1 MKKLLSADEIAEGV
15 AGLAEQIA
23 RDYAGRPLTIVGVL
37 TGCVVMLAD
46 LIRLVDLPLRLGW
59 VQARSYRGTS
69 TVGGVLTINADLLP
83 DIKARDVLLV
93 DDIFDTGRTL
103 LELINQLD
111 ELHPASI
118 RSAVLL
124 EKEGRREVSVRPDYV
139 AFHIPD
145 EFVVGY
151 GLDYNDL
158 YRNLPYVAAFEAK
171 DLESTDGWHQI

>member
-15 AGLAEQIA
+15 ARLAEQIA

-69 TVGGVLTINADLLP
+69 TVGGTLTINADLLP
-83 DIKARDVLLV
+83 DIKDRDVLLV
-93 DDIFDTGRTL
+93 DDIFDTGRTMV
-103 LELINQLD
+103 ELINLLD
-111 ELHPASI
+111 ELQPASI

-158 YRNLPYVAAFEAK
+158 YRNLPYVAALEAE
-171 DLESTDGWHQI
+171 DLESTDG

>member
-15 AGLAEQIA
+15 GQLAEQIA

-69 TVGGVLTINADLLP
+69 TISGALTINADLLP
-83 DIKARDVLLV
+83 DIKDRDVLLV
-93 DDIFDTGRTL
+93 DDIFDTGRTM
-103 LELINQLD
+103 LELINLLD
-111 ELHPASI
+111 ELQPASI

-158 YRNLPYVAAFEAK
+158 YRNLPYVAALDAE
-171 DLESTDGWHQI
+171 DLESSDG

>member
-1 MKKLLSADEIAEGV
+1 MKTLLSADEISGGV

-93 DDIFDTGRTL
+93 DDIFDTGRTM

-111 ELHPASI
+111 KLHPASI

-158 YRNLPYVAAFEAK
+158 YRNLPYVAALEAD
-171 DLESTDGWHQI
+171 DLESSDG

>member
-1 MKKLLSADEIAEGV
+1 MKKLLSANELAEGV
-15 AGLAEQIA
+15 GQLAEQIES
-23 RDYAGRPLTIVGVL
+23 DYAGRPLTIVGVL

-46 LIRLVDLPLRLGW
+46 LIRLIDLPLRLGW

-69 TVGGVLTINADLLP
+69 TVGEALMINADLLP
-83 DIKARDVLLV
+83 VIKARDVLLV
-93 DDIFDTGRTL
+93 DDIFDTGRTM
-103 LELINQLD
+103 LELINLLD
-111 ELHPASI
+111 ELQPASI

-158 YRNLPYVAAFEAK
+158 YRNLPYVAALDAE
-171 DLESTDGWHQI
+171 DLESNDG